1 MEYADDLG
9 LFWCDI
15 PECYGRLL
23 NSKSIITGESLIAQG
38 EQLKTNFTAVVLVPK
53 NWKCWDVLTSADH
66 QEEESKPNTISKRI
80 SSGIC

>member
-38 EQLKTNFTAVVLVPK
+38 EQLKTNFGPQELEVLRCAHLSRSPGRGVK
-53 NWKCWDVLTSADH
+53 AEYH
-66 QEEESKPNTISKRI
+66 QQEN
-80 SSGIC
+80 

>member
-23 NSKSIITGESLIAQG
+23 NSKSIIIGENLIAQG
-38 EQLKTNFTAVVLVPK
+38 EQLKTNFTAVVFGPQELE
-53 NWKCWDVLTSADH
+53 VLRCAHLSRSPGRGVKAEYH
-66 QEEESKPNTISKRI
+66 QQEN
-80 SSGIC
+80 